1 MIWEVVICKN
11 WFATTR
17 VLLAP
22 QLLPHSPCILGVF
35 IPLAMR
41 RGIDSKGGF
50 SITVGAALIGLFL
63 GQALLVTLGSYL
75 MARSGE
81 RQVEALRGRVTNHL
95 LHVPMDFFDHEQSA
109 ELAAHIINDTDSIRI
124 FFTNSLPAF
133 VASIVTIV
141 GSIAALFALDWRLSL
156 TLLIALPLV
165 IFIVIPLA
173 NATGGVAKKLQTTI
187 GETTGSLGESFRQAE
202 LIKANT
208 AEKETGH
215 VAAGKFRE
223 LYRIALRSDLL
234 DAITSPLVLM
244 FLFGAVALVFTY
256 GGRRVAA
263 GTLTVGTLMSF
274 LIYMFQLLNPLGG
287 LSEFFAAKGRMN
299 GATAKLQTFLA
310 TPVENDSGAT
320 TIPSGELALN
330 TVSFAYTAD
339 TPVLSN
345 VSLKVGPQQKI
356 AIVGPSGGGKSTVID
371 LIERFYEPTAGSVTI
386 AGQDA
391 GQFDLVAWRDNIGL
405 VSQNSAVVAGTVRD
419 NLLFGTTKEYSS
431 DQIDT
436 ALAAAGLTQD
446 IAGLPQGLDTPVGED
461 GNLLSGGQKQRLQ
474 IARVYLK
481 QPAFVIFDEAT
492 ANLDADAESRVT
504 ESLKTVL
511 ENSAALVVAH
521 RLSTIVD
528 ADVIYFLEDHQITGV
543 GTHKELMQTH
553 PTYQRF
559 VEEQMIE

>member
-1 MIWEVVICKN
+1 MQKLVRYDACITGAAIITA
-11 WFATTR
+11 F
-17 VLLAP
+17 
-22 QLLPHSPCILGVF
+22 SSILGVF

-256 GGRRVAA
+256 GGQRVAA

-345 VSLKVGPQQKI
+345 VSLKAGPQQKI

-431 DQIDT
+431 DQIGT

-504 ESLKTVL
+504 EILKTVL

>member
-1 MIWEVVICKN
+1 
-11 WFATTR
+11 
-17 VLLAP
+17 
-22 QLLPHSPCILGVF
+22 
-35 IPLAMR
+35 
-41 RGIDSKGGF
+41 
-50 SITVGAALIGLFL
+50 
-63 GQALLVTLGSYL
+63 
-75 MARSGE
+75 
-81 RQVEALRGRVTNHL
+81 
-95 LHVPMDFFDHEQSA
+95 
-109 ELAAHIINDTDSIRI
+109 
-124 FFTNSLPAF
+124 
-133 VASIVTIV
+133 
-141 GSIAALFALDWRLSL
+141 
-156 TLLIALPLV
+156 
-165 IFIVIPLA
+165 
-173 NATGGVAKKLQTTI
+173 
-187 GETTGSLGESFRQAE
+187 
-202 LIKANT
+202 
-208 AEKETGH
+208 
-215 VAAGKFRE
+215 
-223 LYRIALRSDLL
+223 
-234 DAITSPLVLM
+234 
-244 FLFGAVALVFTY
+244 
-256 GGRRVAA
+256 
-263 GTLTVGTLMSF
+263 
-274 LIYMFQLLNPLGG
+274 
-287 LSEFFAAKGRMN
+287 MN

-345 VSLKVGPQQKI
+345 VSLKVGSQQKV

-419 NLLFGTTKEYSS
+419 NLLFGTTKEYSP

-436 ALAAAGLTQD
+436 ALAAAGLAQD

-461 GNLLSGGQKQRLQ
+461 GNLLSGGQKQHLQ

>member
-1 MIWEVVICKN
+1 
-11 WFATTR
+11 
-17 VLLAP
+17 
-22 QLLPHSPCILGVF
+22 
-35 IPLAMR
+35 MR